1 MRVRVLYLLL
11 SLILEIFNRIGT
23 FINSLNCLVN
33 YSIRKYMNKVTQKE
47 LDRLTTEGITSYCV
61 QCKKNCE
68 IKTLLSVVTK
78 VA

>member
-1 MRVRVLYLLL
+1 
-11 SLILEIFNRIGT
+11 
-23 FINSLNCLVN
+23 
-33 YSIRKYMNKVTQKE
+33 MNKVTQKE